1 MLYQAYLAPDQKRL
15 ISRFWQSASGF
26 WRGASASRAW
36 LLIAML
42 IATVVL
48 QLLTQY
54 WINFWNRDFFNA
66 IERKN
71 GAELLAQALRFLPL
85 AAASLTLAVV
95 SVWGRMTLQR
105 KWREWL
111 SRHLYD
117 YWSEHG
123 HDRRLRFMFGEHQT
137 PEYRIA
143 EDARVATDSP
153 IDLFL
158 GLLSS
163 FLTAITF
170 VGVLWTVGGALVIDA
185 FSLVVAIPGYLVA
198 AVVAYSVLLTSATM
212 FIGRHLRRVIED
224 KNRAEAALRETGAQ
238 LRESAEGTALPEG
251 NIDGRRAIGA
261 ALAEVIAQWRAY
273 CFQLMRM
280 TLVSHTNVLLTPVV
294 ALLLCTP
301 QYVAGAMTLGEVVQA
316 AAAFAIVQGAFN
328 WITDSY
334 QRLAE
339 WTSSAN
345 RVASLLLSLD
355 QIDRPDRPD
364 NLGMTAGVQENESTA
379 QTSTDTPD

>member
-1 MLYQAYLAPDQKRL
+1 ML
-15 ISRFWQSASGF
+15 
-26 WRGASASRAW
+26 
-36 LLIAML
+36 
-42 IATVVL
+42 
-48 QLLTQY
+48 
-54 WINFWNRDFFNA
+54 
-66 IERKN
+66 
-71 GAELLAQALRFLPL
+71 
-85 AAASLTLAVV
+85 
-95 SVWGRMTLQR
+95 
-105 KWREWL
+105 
-111 SRHLYD
+111 
-117 YWSEHG
+117 
-123 HDRRLRFMFGEHQT
+123 
-137 PEYRIA
+137 
-143 EDARVATDSP
+143 
-153 IDLFL
+153 
-158 GLLSS
+158 
-163 FLTAITF
+163 
-170 VGVLWTVGGALVIDA
+170 
-185 FSLVVAIPGYLVA
+185 
-198 AVVAYSVLLTSATM
+198 
-212 FIGRHLRRVIED
+212 IGRHLRRVIED

-238 LRESAEGTALPEG
+238 LRESAETTALPEG
-251 NIDGRRAIGA
+251 NKDGRRAIGA

-273 CFQLMRM
+273 CSQLMRM

-379 QTSTDTPD
+379 QTSTDRPD